1 MYAGQ
6 SRGLASWV
14 VGRRGWEGTK
24 GGFGQGVGV
33 GRGPMVGRRSMTCEV
48 SLTYAQ
54 TVSSTWYGDY
64 NLHTTHRTTLHTTM
78 AECTKTTF
86 VMRLLEHDWELKKT
100 GERETAEV
108 GVGGNGGGIVGVR
121 GDPGGERARAGLV
134 SANAGEAFRRFN

>member
-64 NLHTTHRTTLHTTM
+64 NLHTTHRTTLHYTT
-78 AECTKTTF
+78 
-86 VMRLLEHDWELKKT
+86 HDAT
-100 GERETAEV
+100 HYYGRMY
-108 GVGGNGGGIVGVR
+108 
-121 GDPGGERARAGLV
+121 
-134 SANAGEAFRRFN
+134 

>member
-54 TVSSTWYGDY
+54 IVSSTSMVTTIHI
-64 NLHTTHRTTLHTTM
+64 LHIALHYTTLHIMLHTIM
-78 AECTKTTF
+78 AECTKTT
-86 VMRLLEHDWELKKT
+86 L
-100 GERETAEV
+100 
-108 GVGGNGGGIVGVR
+108 
-121 GDPGGERARAGLV
+121 
-134 SANAGEAFRRFN
+134 

>member
-24 GGFGQGVGV
+24 GGFGQGGGV

-54 TVSSTWYGDY
+54 TVSSTWYGDGDY
-64 NLHTTHRTTLHTTM
+64 TTIYILHIALHYTTLHTTLHTTM
-78 AECTKTTF
+78 AECTKTT
-86 VMRLLEHDWELKKT
+86 L
-100 GERETAEV
+100 
-108 GVGGNGGGIVGVR
+108 
-121 GDPGGERARAGLV
+121 
-134 SANAGEAFRRFN
+134 

>member
-24 GGFGQGVGV
+24 GGFGQGVGG

-54 TVSSTWYGDY
+54 TVSFTWYGEY
-64 NLHTTHRTTLHTTM
+64 NLHTRHGGLPAKGKEVFFYTSGLEI
-78 AECTKTTF
+78 EC
-86 VMRLLEHDWELKKT
+86 LK
-100 GERETAEV
+100 
-108 GVGGNGGGIVGVR
+108 
-121 GDPGGERARAGLV
+121 
-134 SANAGEAFRRFN
+134 